1 MLAAG
6 NFDFPANSLLTAS
19 VASYAKRKPQ
29 PKWSHTEQQ
38 VHALHEWFRKHQ
50 VGWSV
55 SQVTF
60 VAINLVTLAYVGDV
74 RFNIYVLLGGHV
86 NKNTP
91 DHQFI

>member
-1 MLAAG
+1 MRLIYRTECIFFQTTMLAAG

-19 VASYAKRKPQ
+19 VAGYAKRKPQ

-55 SQVTF
+55 S
-60 VAINLVTLAYVGDV
+60 
-74 RFNIYVLLGGHV
+74 
-86 NKNTP
+86 
-91 DHQFI
+91 

>member
-1 MLAAG
+1 MRLIYRTECIFSLTTMLAAG

-38 VHALHEWFRKHQ
+38 VRALHEWFRKHQ

-55 SQVTF
+55 S
-60 VAINLVTLAYVGDV
+60 
-74 RFNIYVLLGGHV
+74 
-86 NKNTP
+86 
-91 DHQFI
+91 

>member
-1 MLAAG
+1 MLATG

-55 SQVTF
+55 S
-60 VAINLVTLAYVGDV
+60 
-74 RFNIYVLLGGHV
+74 
-86 NKNTP
+86 
-91 DHQFI
+91 